1 MSIRNV
7 RRVRNQPRQQDEA
20 VSAFNMSRPRMP
32 FDDSNRE
39 NYIMRSGMFGQ
50 PTIADMKA
58 KDVAP
63 LQIFP
68 PNPDPNIIVDYEA
81 GKGGR
86 DSSMLPNFTATIE
99 PVIDVTPGPVDMM
112 PSPVNPLP
120 ADSLGD
126 RLRDLLDMDLKDVP
140 QGQVL
145 MADGLPFNL
154 FQDPTADG
162 GIIDYLSRK
171 LFGDDDPE
179 NDFSNPVLPPSD
191 GFEPYDPNNPNMFML
206 PDGMELDDMPMED
219 ILEMMQGE
227 KLEASADSYSLPNL
241 LQMLNDAKDAGDDS
255 YDTILEDIEL
265 RYPGATMDVAELTD
279 AQKNFMLSPLQN
291 PNFQSREDLFN
302 KVKQMEDKG
311 FFGFGAQEPTTMEEM
326 LEIMNTDAYRRAF
339 S

>member
-1 MSIRNV
+1 
-7 RRVRNQPRQQDEA
+7 
-20 VSAFNMSRPRMP
+20 MP

-50 PTIADMKA
+50 PTIADRKA

-68 PNPDPNIIVDYEA
+68 PNPNPTIIVDYDK

-86 DSSMLPNFTATIE
+86 DSSMLPDFTAPIE
-99 PVIDVTPGPVDMM
+99 PVLDVT
-112 PSPVNPLP
+112 
-120 ADSLGD
+120 
-126 RLRDLLDMDLKDVP
+126 DVP

-145 MADGLPFNL
+145 MAGGLPFNL

-179 NDFSNPVLPPSD
+179 NDFLGLPPSD

-206 PDGMELDDMPMED
+206 PEGMELDDMPMED

-227 KLEASADSYSLPNL
+227 KLEASADTYTLPNL
-241 LQMLNDAKDAGDDS
+241 LQMLNDARDAGNVD
-255 YDTILEDIEL
+255 EIEL
-265 RYPGATMDVAELTD
+265 LTNDLEMLYPGATMDVAELTD

-291 PNFQSREDLFN
+291 PAFQSTEDLFN

-311 FFGFGAQEPTTMEEM
+311 FFGIGAQEPTTMEEM
-326 LEIMNTDAYRRAF
+326 LEFMNTDAYRRAF

>member
-1 MSIRNV
+1 VSIRSI
-7 RRVRNQPRQQDEA
+7 RRERNQPRQQDEA
-20 VSAFNMSRPRMP
+20 VSAFMNYRPSMP

-63 LQIFP
+63 IQIFP
-68 PNPDPNIIVDYEA
+68 PNPDPNIIVDYEK

-86 DSSMLPNFTATIE
+86 DLSMLPLAVSPDFAPIDPIIE
-99 PVIDVTPGPVDMM
+99 TTPGPVDMM
-112 PSPVNPLP
+112 PSPVDPLP
-120 ADSLGD
+120 ADSLGE
-126 RLRDLLDMDLKDVP
+126 VF
-140 QGQVL
+140 
-145 MADGLPFNL
+145 MAGGLPFNL

-179 NDFSNPVLPPSD
+179 NDYLYPEEREELEEFKKL
-191 GFEPYDPNNPNMFML
+191 Y
-206 PDGMELDDMPMED
+206 PDGLPINENRY
-219 ILEMMQGE
+219 GT
-227 KLEASADSYSLPNL
+227 LEASADDSYSLPNL
-241 LQMLNDAKDAGDDS
+241 LQMLNDARDAGDDS
-255 YDTILEDIEL
+255 YNTILEDIEL

-279 AQKNFMLSPLQN
+279 EQKNFMLSPLQN

-326 LEIMNTDAYRRAF
+326 LEFMNTDAYRRAF

>member
-1 MSIRNV
+1 MSIRNI

-20 VSAFNMSRPRMP
+20 VSAFMNYRPSMP

-50 PTIADMKA
+50 PTIADRKA

-68 PNPDPNIIVDYEA
+68 PNPNPTIIVDYDK

-86 DSSMLPNFTATIE
+86 DSSMLPDFTAPIE
-99 PVIDVTPGPVDMM
+99 PVLDVT
-112 PSPVNPLP
+112 
-120 ADSLGD
+120 
-126 RLRDLLDMDLKDVP
+126 DVP

-145 MADGLPFNL
+145 MAGGLPFNL

-162 GIIDYLSRK
+162 GIIDYFSRK

-179 NDFSNPVLPPSD
+179 NDFLGLPPSD

-206 PDGMELDDMPMED
+206 PEGMELDDMPMED

-227 KLEASADSYSLPNL
+227 KLEASADTYTLPNL
-241 LQMLNDAKDAGDDS
+241 LQMLNDARDAGNVD
-255 YDTILEDIEL
+255 EIEL
-265 RYPGATMDVAELTD
+265 LTNDLEMLYPGATMDVATALPANLALD
-279 AQKNFMLSPLQN
+279 MLADPRYPDDVNIQNLIKIYGPDVFDNLPSFEGLDGNIYGN
-291 PNFQSREDLFN
+291 PNIS
-302 KVKQMEDKG
+302 KVLG
-311 FFGFGAQEPTTMEEM
+311 
-326 LEIMNTDAYRRAF
+326 
-339 S
+339 